1 MQTSKPKPKP
11 SLNPALR
18 SFWTT
23 KARNK
28 ILYGGRASSKS
39 WDAAGMAIFLANR
52 YKLRFL
58 CVRQLQNKIEESVY
72 SLLKIQIERFGLQD
86 NFRILDNKII
96 SKVTGSEFLFY
107 GLWRHITEIK
117 SIESID
123 ILWSEESHA
132 LTEAQWEVLEPTIRK
147 EGSECW
153 IIFNPNLVSDFVWQN
168 FVVDPPANT
177 LIRHINYNEN
187 PFLSQTALDVIA
199 DKKRR
204 DPEGFAHIYDG
215 MPRADDD
222 MSIIK
227 ASWVE
232 AALDAHK
239 LLNLDDTGRSY
250 LGFDVADA
258 GKDKC
263 ALVHRKGI
271 VAYWSDEWKAREDEL
286 LKSATRT
293 YNEAIRLN
301 ALIHYDSTGVGA
313 GVGAKVNELNK
324 EKKTNVQH
332 SKFVAGGG
340 VHEPDKFYQP
350 KITNK
355 DFFANA
361 KAQAWWLVADKFRLT
376 YQVIQAIK
384 NGTEIPKHRPE
395 DLISISSDMPNL
407 HRLKVELSIPHRD
420 EDRLGRVMVESK
432 QDLAKRDV
440 KSPNLADAFIMAYA
454 PVKRSM
460 NLNSSA
466 LQDAYSSLGIRN
478 V

>member
-1 MQTSKPKPKP
+1 MQTLKEKPKA
-11 SLNPALR
+11 SLNPVLKP
-18 SFWTT
+18 FWQT

-28 ILYGGRASSKS
+28 VLYGGRASSKS
-39 WDAAGMAIFLANR
+39 WDAAGFAIFLANKYR
-52 YKLRFL
+52 LRFL
-58 CVRQLQNKIEESVY
+58 CVRQIQNKIQESVY

-86 NFRILDNKII
+86 RFRILDNKII
-96 SKVTGSEFLFY
+96 NKATGSEFMFY
-107 GLWRHITEIK
+107 GLWRHIDEIK

-123 ILWSEESHA
+123 VLWSEESHA
-132 LTEAQWEVLEPTIRK
+132 LTEGQWEILEPTIRK
-147 EGSECW
+147 QGSECW
-153 IIFNPNLVSDFVWQN
+153 IIFNPNLVSDYVWQN

-177 LIRHINYNEN
+177 TIRHINYNEN
-187 PFLSQTALDVIA
+187 PFLSDTALAIIE

-204 DPEGFAHIYDG
+204 DPDSFPHIYLG
-215 MPRADDD
+215 MPRDDDD

-232 AALDAHK
+232 AAIDAHI

-271 VAYWSDEWKAREDEL
+271 IAYWSDEWKAKEDEL
-286 LKSATRT
+286 LKSTIRAYAEAVKRDAT
-293 YNEAIRLN
+293 IL
-301 ALIHYDSTGVGA
+301 YDSTGVGA
-313 GVGAKVNELNK
+313 GAGAKVAELNK
-324 EKKTNVQH
+324 ERNLSVKYA
-332 SKFVAGGG
+332 KFVAGGG
-340 VHEPDKFYQP
+340 VFEPDREYQP
-350 KITNK
+350 KLTNK
-355 DFFANA
+355 DFFANM

-376 YQVIQAIK
+376 YQVITAIK
-384 NGTEIPKHRPE
+384 NCTEVPKYRHE

-407 HRLKVELSIPHRD
+407 HRLKVELSIPKRA

-454 PVKRSM
+454 PAKKSM
-460 NLNSSA
+460 
-466 LQDAYSSLGIRN
+466 GINMAEIEAAFGR
-478 V
+478 

>member
-1 MQTSKPKPKP
+1 MQTSKEKPKA
-11 SLNPALR
+11 SLNPVLR

-23 KARNK
+23 RGRNK
-28 ILYGGRASSKS
+28 ILFGGRASSKS
-39 WDAAGMAIFLANR
+39 WDAAGMAVYLSNR

-96 SKVTGSEFLFY
+96 NKRTGSEFLFY

-123 ILWSEESHA
+123 VLWSEESHA
-132 LTEAQWEVLEPTIRK
+132 LTETQWEVLEPTIRK

-177 LIRHINYNEN
+177 IIRHINYNEN
-187 PFLSQTALDVIA
+187 PFLSDTALSVIA

-204 DPEGFAHIYDG
+204 DPEGFAHIYEG
-215 MPRADDD
+215 MPRLDDD
-222 MSIIK
+222 SSVIK

-232 AALDAHK
+232 AAIDAHI
-239 LLNLDDTGRSY
+239 LLGLDDTGRSFM
-250 LGFDVADA
+250 GFDVADA

-263 ALVHRKGI
+263 AIVWRKGI
-271 VAYWSDEWKAREDEL
+271 VAHWLDEWKAKEDEL

-293 YNEAIRLN
+293 YNEALQRD
-301 ALIHYDSTGVGA
+301 AFIHYDSTGVGA
-313 GVGAKVNELNK
+313 GAGAKFNELNK
-324 EKKTNVQH
+324 GRKLSIKH
-332 SKFVAGGG
+332 GKFVAGGG
-340 VHEPDKFYQP
+340 VMFPEKLYQP
-350 KITNK
+350 KLTNK
-355 DFFANA
+355 DFFANL
-361 KAQAWWLVADKFRLT
+361 KAQAWWLVADRFRLT

-384 NGTEIPKHRPE
+384 NGTEIPKYKLD
-395 DLISISSDMPNL
+395 DLISISSEMPHL
-407 HRLKVELSIPHRD
+407 HRLKVELSIPKRA
-420 EDRLGRVMVESK
+420 EDNVGRVMVESK
-432 QDLAKRDV
+432 KDLAKRDV

-454 PVKRSM
+454 PVKLG
-460 NLNSSA
+460 LNINPNI
-466 LQDAYSSLGIRN
+466 LGGY
-478 V
+478 

>member
-1 MQTSKPKPKP
+1 MQTSKTKKP
-11 SLNPALR
+11 SLNPSLR
-18 SFWTT
+18 KHWRT

-28 ILYGGRASSKS
+28 ILAGGRASSKS
-39 WDAAGMAIFLANR
+39 WDAAGMAVFLSNK

-72 SLLKIQIERFGLQD
+72 SLLKIQIERFGLSD

-96 SKVTGSEFLFY
+96 NKVTGSEFLFY
-107 GLWRHITEIK
+107 GLWRHISEIK

-123 ILWSEESHA
+123 VLWSEESHA
-132 LTEAQWEVLEPTIRK
+132 LTEAQWEILEPTIRK

-177 LIRHINYNEN
+177 IVTMINYDQN
-187 PFLSQTALDVIA
+187 PFLSDTALAVIE

-204 DPEGFAHIYDG
+204 DPEGFAHIYGG
-215 MPRADDD
+215 MPRQDNET
-222 MSIIK
+222 SVIK

-232 AALDAHK
+232 AAIDAHK

-271 VAYWSDEWKAREDEL
+271 VATWCDEWKAKEDEL
-286 LKSATRT
+286 LKSATRA
-293 YNEAIRLN
+293 YND
-301 ALIHYDSTGVGA
+301 ALRFDAFINYDSTGVGA
-313 GVGAKVNELNK
+313 GVGAKVNELNR
-324 EKKTNVQH
+324 ENKTSVKH
-332 SKFVAGGG
+332 GKFVAGGG
-340 VHEPDKFYQP
+340 VFEPEKLYTDKT
-350 KITNK
+350 TNK
-355 DFFANA
+355 DFFANL
-361 KAQAWWLVADKFRLT
+361 KAQAWWLVADRFRLT

-384 NGTEIPKHRPE
+384 NGTEVPKYKLE
-395 DLISISSDMPNL
+395 DLISISSDIPNL
-407 HRLKVELSIPHRD
+407 HRLKVELSIPMRD

-432 QDLAKRDV
+432 QQLAKRDV
-440 KSPNLADAFIMAYA
+440 KSPNIADAFIMAYA
-454 PVKRSM
+454 PVKKGM
-460 NLNSSA
+460 NINIA
-466 LQDAYSSLGIRN
+466 DIEKAFGR
-478 V
+478 